1 MKRIH
6 ISSLIVVGAITT
18 FLQLASSRRPAVG
31 CRAMAPSKDF
41 SCGTKEN
48 PCPLQGWMKDNASK
62 PASPAEFEAFFK
74 KVAGFA
80 PGAGFEKWATIANE
94 GAAKAK
100 GGDIDGAKG
109 PARPATPSTRRSTS
123 PTSATSRSSDRRGGS
138 KVSSAFSG
146 GCA

>member
-1 MKRIH
+1 MTRIH

-18 FLQLASSRRPAVG
+18 FLSSRAPA
-31 CRAMAPSKDF
+31 AQPSDAASMAPSKDF

-62 PASPAEFEAFFK
+62 PGSPAEFEAFFK

-100 GGDIDGAKG
+100 GGDVEGAK
-109 PARPATPSTRRSTS
+109 AACKTCHTEYK
-123 PTSATSRSSDRRGGS
+123 AKYKSDIRD
-138 KVSSAFSG
+138 KPVK
-146 GCA
+146 

>member
-1 MKRIH
+1 
-6 ISSLIVVGAITT
+6 
-18 FLQLASSRRPAVG
+18 
-31 CRAMAPSKDF
+31 MAPSKDF

-100 GGDIDGAKG
+100 GGDIDGAK
-109 PARPATPSTRRSTS
+109 AACKTCHTEYK
-123 PTSATSRSSDRRGGS
+123 AKYKSDIRD
-138 KVSSAFSG
+138 KPVK
-146 GCA
+146 